1 MRCVSL
7 ISLSLLLSSALH
19 ADALA
24 SACYPSPMHAPS
36 FHRSIHAT
44 VHGTVPTS
52 FQRSRATAQRTV
64 HQPGT
69 LSRLGKSPSHFQ
81 SGRHGCELHMMASKA
96 SASASDSKTSDE
108 TARRL
113 LRECAKE
120 ERSIPLLNEL
130 VAALETSSKVQ
141 AEKPKRA
148 LLGDWKLAFASDADA
163 AAVFT
168 TGQGGG
174 VFSVVECALLR
185 LQKSNVAKV
194 IEVSRRFG
202 PFGNEKRSLSGKW
215 GVVDGT
221 FRLRYTSMLNVQREE
236 EAPPQHA
243 AVSYVGSISHVSPR
257 CLVLRLVQNDE
268 KQSLSD
274 VKTSGSFVVFC
285 RLPKGVD
292 PELSELQVETEDK

>member
-221 FRLRYTSMLNVQREE
+221 FRLRYTSMLYARPAALVSSSCSWPMD
-236 EAPPQHA
+236 ALLPQ
-243 AVSYVGSISHVSPR
+243 SFRLIS
-257 CLVLRLVQNDE
+257 RLFSHTQ
-268 KQSLSD
+268 Q
-274 VKTSGSFVVFC
+274 TGW
-285 RLPKGVD
+285 
-292 PELSELQVETEDK
+292 